1 MTGSRFSGRLLDI
14 RFVTEDDLRRQF
26 CVRTPKRVGIA
37 VTRNRLKR
45 IVRECIRSRL
55 DMFTLG
61 LRAVIRVKYAPDR
74 DVSALV
80 ESDITGFLNN
90 A

>member
-1 MTGSRFSGRLLDI
+1 MTG
-14 RFVTEDDLRRQF
+14 DDLRRQF
-26 CVRTPKRVGIA
+26 CVRTPKRIGIA

-45 IVRECIRSRL
+45 VVREAIRLRL
-55 DMFTLG
+55 DMFDLG

-80 ESDITGFLNN
+80 ESDLTGFLKN